1 MWWLMVLYV
10 LPVIITYLFRRK
22 ELIKYNRNPNFEDFF
37 EVFSPIINIIIMI
50 RDIIHYND
58 DSKIINSIIKKV
70 FLIK

>member
-1 MWWLMVLYV
+1 MWSFILFYA

-22 ELIKYNRNPNFEDFF
+22 ELIRYNRNPNFEDFF
-37 EVFSPIINIIIMI
+37 EVFSPIINIIIMT